1 MYQAYFSTVLPFSPK
16 AITQISVGFT
26 AISNRT
32 NCNRINI
39 TPRIINNYGTSTG
52 KYENFIAI
60 MTIMVVYADKVEADV
75 QQAEK

>member
-1 MYQAYFSTVLPFSPK
+1 M
-16 AITQISVGFT
+16 
-26 AISNRT
+26 SNST